1 MRRFGTRGALQLI
14 HSFFFFCH
22 LYMHIIIISSNI
34 HIVKSE
40 RKMKIFQKYPK
51 IPQHPPPPITNHTTL
66 NIHNR
71 ILTKF
76 KPTSLRRFPSL
87 EDRTDEETSSTTDE
101 IIMLK
106 SYEKSFRDR
115 YGNVLYVIF
124 PIIPYPK
131 LIFRPKKDICLRHKA
146 LVQFQ
151 GNHAKTFL
159 KTPIVKRI
167 RSPCLMSYTNVG
179 LVWYLGESI

>member
-14 HSFFFFCH
+14 HSFFFCH

-34 HIVKSE
+34 HVVKSE
-40 RKMKIFQKYPK
+40 RKMKFFPK
-51 IPQHPPPPITNHTTL
+51 VTKTSPTPPPPPSITNHTTL

-106 SYEKSFRDR
+106 TYEKSFRDR
-115 YGNVLYVIF
+115 NGNVLYVIF
-124 PIIPYPK
+124 PIIPHPK

-151 GNHAKTFL
+151 GNYAKNF
-159 KTPIVKRI
+159 
-167 RSPCLMSYTNVG
+167 
-179 LVWYLGESI
+179 